1 MSFFLPF
8 VHTFFFLVIPGATAL
23 MIRRSSTK
31 RRRYHGAIYDLNLQ
45 GGVCFMDDMSF
56 FSLFLTLFPCCAG
69 IYLFHFF
76 WYISIRNFVYIWQS
90 QSCIMTCPLY
100 PSCLPPF
107 FSFSSTCVG
116 LDIFRICTIWHIPPL
131 YETLPR
137 EFEQEKS
144 KETSSPLFSSH
155 HHHYYVQGRQQ
166 ICVVCKYTVFMYII
180 LIPT

>member
-56 FSLFLTLFPCCAG
+56 FSLFLTWFPCCAG

-107 FSFSSTCVG
+107 FPFPQPALDLIYLEYAPSGISLPFTKLYQESSNRKKAKKLLPLSSRLIIIITTCRVDSRYAWFVNTQFS
-116 LDIFRICTIWHIPPL
+116 CT
-131 YETLPR
+131 
-137 EFEQEKS
+137 
-144 KETSSPLFSSH
+144 
-155 HHHYYVQGRQQ
+155 
-166 ICVVCKYTVFMYII
+166 
-180 LIPT
+180 